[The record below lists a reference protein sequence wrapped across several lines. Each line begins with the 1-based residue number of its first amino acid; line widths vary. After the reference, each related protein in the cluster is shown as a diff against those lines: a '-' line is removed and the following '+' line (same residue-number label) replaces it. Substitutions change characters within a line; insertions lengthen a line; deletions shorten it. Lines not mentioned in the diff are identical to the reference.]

1 MEINV
6 YEMSDDVWKNHY
18 KEVKKYAK
26 ELFQMSTKKDLVL
39 ERESIGKKKTLNS
52 N

>member
-18 KEVKKYAK
+18 KEVNKYAK
-26 ELFQMSTKKDLVL
+26 DLLQMSTQKAFALA
-39 ERESIGKKKTLNS
+39 RE
-52 N
+52 